1 MHKNTK
7 ITIGIVAV
15 AVFALAGAAMVFLP
29 ADLRFGVSLPQ
40 PEFRI
45 EKGDSLTKIADA
57 LAEQGLIR
65 STFIFKSYTTIV
77 GQNTN
82 LKAGRYRLSPAMSIS
97 DLVRVFSSGLY
108 ESDDISVTIPEGSN
122 INDLDNIFAKAGLTK
137 SGDFLKADYINQE
150 GYLFPDTYRFES
162 EISKEMVVKKLETN
176 FYDRTDALL
185 DFGGVS
191 ETDNSPAIR
200 TVIIASMLEKEVQ
213 TKEDMAIVS
222 GIIQNRLD
230 KQMLL
235 QIDATVAYGVCL
247 KSFLVGK
254 HCDVTQVNLIEAIK
268 ATDLYNTYKN
278 TGLPPGPI
286 SNPGE
291 QAIYAALHPADTDYF
306 YYLTDKAG
314 NAHYGRTAAEHA
326 QNRQKYLNK

>member
-15 AVFALAGAAMVFLP
+15 AVFALAGASMVFLP

-40 PEFRI
+40 PKFRI

-122 INDLDNIFAKAGLTK
+122 INDIDNIFAKAGLTK
-137 SGDFLKADYINQE
+137 QGDWLKKDNIEQE
-150 GYLFPDTYRFES
+150 GYLFPDTYNFSPKTALQDIVSRFRENFG
-162 EISKEMVVKKLETN
+162 KKTVRV
-176 FYDRTDALL
+176 F
-185 DFGGVS
+185 
-191 ETDNSPAIR
+191 NSRDLASGDVMRSI
-200 TVIIASMLEKEVQ
+200 IIASMLEKEVQ

-268 ATDLYNTYKN
+268 ATDPYNTYKN

-291 QAIYAALHPADTDYF
+291 KAIYAALHPAKTDYF
-306 YYLTDKAG
+306 YYLTDKDG
-314 NAHYGRTAAEHA
+314 NAHYGRTATEHA